1 MTDPRQA
8 AAQSAAEVLDAD
20 FFRALCEPV
29 RIELLRRLI
38 AAGRADIAAI
48 SEALPQDRSVI
59 SRHLQV
65 LRRAGIVT
73 ADRDGR
79 HVYYQLNGPA
89 VVAKLEAITDT
100 LRRIVPDC
108 CPGA

>member
-8 AAQSAAEVLDAD
+8 ATQGATALLDAE

-29 RIELLRRLI
+29 RIDLLRRLI
-38 AAGRADIAAI
+38 ASGRADIAAI
-48 SEALPQDRSVI
+48 SRDLPQDRSVI

-73 ADRDGR
+73 AERDGR
-79 HVYYQLNGPA
+79 HVYYQLDGPA
-89 VVAKLEAITDT
+89 VVAKLEAVTDT
-100 LRRIVPDC
+100 LRRLVPDC
-108 CPGA
+108 CPGR